1 MMAILPVCITW
12 IGEPEIRDEEN
23 QLIEE
28 VVRSDDPPMA
38 RRSIQDQTKSEDDVV
53 ELLD

>member
-12 IGEPEIRDEEN
+12 IGKPEIREGGI

-28 VVRSDDPPMA
+28 VVRSDDPPVV
-38 RRSIQDQTKSEDDVV
+38 RRSIQDRTKSEDDVV